1 MTRAIA
7 HAFVIL
13 AVIAWAYLIF
23 TAVFPPAHAAGNA
36 PDGGWAIAPEGQAA
50 YVTEAE
56 VQNEAWWLRR
66 GVTQDQLLWAVFDGG
81 SPDLAPAPVP
91 VPPAGLLM
99 LSGLLILTLL
109 RKG

>member
-1 MTRAIA
+1 MTPRT
-7 HAFVIL
+7 L
-13 AVIAWAYLIF
+13 ALALLPVAALW
-23 TAVFPPAHAAGNA
+23 PPAHAAGNA
-36 PDGGWAIAPEGQAA
+36 PPGGWAIAPEGPFVA

-56 VQNEAWWLRR
+56 VQDEAWWLRR

-81 SPDLAPAPVP
+81 SPELAPAPVP